1 MPNVFC
7 LFLVLWLAGGVQGAE
22 QAAVELGAPD
32 EALCERFTPA
42 SAPPGT
48 YQVFRSTETAEAL
61 AARLKALDPEPAPGA
76 WEPRRLEIGAVF
88 GYAGQFDHGRLG
100 RLFRGRRVE
109 VIRGSLRLDGR
120 HRAYVLVSP
129 YPDPGLSRIVDGT
142 MTIVIELSP

>member
-1 MPNVFC
+1 DGTAAAPRGAPFVHACGHRPGGKGGYPGIILAGSWIGWIQVPPARGGRDGRSRPRSWTCQDAGRPARLRSAGWTSPMPNVFC

-61 AARLKALDPEPAPGA
+61 AAR
-76 WEPRRLEIGAVF
+76 
-88 GYAGQFDHGRLG
+88 
-100 RLFRGRRVE
+100 
-109 VIRGSLRLDGR
+109 
-120 HRAYVLVSP
+120 
-129 YPDPGLSRIVDGT
+129 
-142 MTIVIELSP
+142 